1 MYNSVRLRV
10 NNEKPNINMSLAR
23 EINKKLDEILSIKNE
38 INKLREEVSP
48 DALLTNHETGD
59 TMSRDDAIKVAEGVI
74 ERINDDLNKLTNQ
87 GQNVRNIFDNTF
99 YINDLLQDK
108 ERPDGVK
115 SKKQTKSNKIKKKY
129 SKKWSAPPSG
139 FKSSPKPQADA
150 LNELKN
156 KLNKDGYFDKNGKI
170 SQEEFMKKLR
180 EYYNRKQDEEPW

>member
-1 MYNSVRLRV
+1 
-10 NNEKPNINMSLAR
+10 MSLAR
-23 EINKKLDEILSIKNE
+23 EINKKLDEILSIKDE

-48 DALLTNHETGD
+48 DASLTNAETGD

-74 ERINDDLNKLTNQ
+74 ERISDDLNKLTNQ
-87 GQNVRNIFDNTF
+87 GKNVRNIFDNPF

-108 ERPDGVK
+108 ERPDGVE
-115 SKKQTKSNKIKKKY
+115 SKKQTKSNKIKKY

-139 FKSSPKPQADA
+139 FESSPKPQADA

-156 KLNKDGYFDKNGKI
+156 KLNKDEYFDENGKI

-180 EYYNRKQDEEPW
+180 EYYERKKDEEK